1 MLSSRAQQGFTLI
14 EVLLSVAIIS
24 MLVGLSLPVYRAFQ
38 TKNDLDMTAE
48 TVAFALRRAQTY
60 SRGIKA
66 DSQWGVAV
74 QAGALTVFKGA
85 SYAARDTT
93 YDETTTISG
102 TIAVSGLGE
111 VVFSKLA
118 AVPSATGTVTLA
130 VNNDSKTVDIN
141 AKGMVTY

>member
-1 MLSSRAQQGFTLI
+1 MLSSKVQHGFTLI

-48 TVAFALRRAQTY
+48 TVAFAFRRAQTY

-74 QAGALTVFKGA
+74 QSGALTVFKGA
-85 SYAARDTT
+85 SYATRDTT

-102 TIAVSGLGE
+102 NIAVSGLGE
-111 VVFSKLA
+111 VVFTKLV

-130 VNNDSKTVDIN
+130 VNNDTKTVDIN

>member
-1 MLSSRAQQGFTLI
+1 MLLSKRQQGFTLI
-14 EVLLSVAIIS
+14 EVLLSVALIS

-74 QAGALTVFKGA
+74 QSGTLTVFKGA
-85 SYAARDTT
+85 SYASRDTA
-93 YDETTTISG
+93 YDETTTISAD
-102 TIAVSGLGE
+102 IAVSGLGE
-111 VVFSKLA
+111 VVFAKLTA
-118 AVPSATGTVTLA
+118 APSATGTVTLA
-130 VNNDSKTVDIN
+130 VNNDIKTVDIN
-141 AKGMVTY
+141 AKGVVAY